1 MRKYLI
7 LMAGFLISYI
17 YAPLLWAQDSVPYYG
32 QHMMWG
38 GGGGWFFGPLF
49 ALFWLA
55 IAVAVVVLVVKW
67 LGGIAHQGSM
77 IVPDGNA
84 LDILKERFAR
94 GEISKEE
101 YSEAKKVLE
110 E

>member
-1 MRKYLI
+1 MSKYLI
-7 LMAGFLISYI
+7 LTSGFLMSYI
-17 YAPLLWAQDSVPYYG
+17 YAPLLWAQDGAPYYG
-32 QHMMWG
+32 QHMM
-38 GGGGWFFGPLF
+38 GGGGWIFGPLF

-67 LGGIAHQGSM
+67 LGGIHHYGSM

-84 LDILKERFAR
+84 LDILKERFAM
-94 GEISKEE
+94 GEINKQE
-101 YSEAKKVLE
+101 YLEAKKVLE